1 MSIALGAITCFRL
14 ERGLKVHGFRRRVEV
29 LSVCQVTP
37 YARSSAKQPDRENDE
52 HKYALQ
58 FGGAGDCPVSPVFVC
73 KEVGRKI
80 DNAMPRTV
88 NNLNIEP

>member
-1 MSIALGAITCFRL
+1 M
-14 ERGLKVHGFRRRVEV
+14 KVHGFRRRVEV

-58 FGGAGDCPVSPVFVC
+58 FGGASCGPVSREIVR
-73 KEVGRKI
+73 KETGRKI
-80 DNAMPRTV
+80 DNVVPRTV
-88 NNLNIEP
+88 NNLNIKP